1 MKKACRFLCGM
12 PFWRFERTRLTE
24 DSGRLVGG
32 FDRSCTRQFLMT
44 APAAE
49 SCPVQGAAGTVFT
62 AEETGETRGIAK
74 NVRICYNS
82 YKK

>member
-1 MKKACRFLCGM
+1 MCGM
-12 PFWRFERTRLTE
+12 LFWRFERTRLTE
-24 DSGRLVGG
+24 ESGRHAGG
-32 FDRSCTRQFLMT
+32 FDRSCTRPFLMT

-49 SCPVQGAAGTVFT
+49 SCPVQGAAGTVLI

>member
-12 PFWRFERTRLTE
+12 PFCVASEVRLT
-24 DSGRLVGG
+24 DDGGRHAGG

-49 SCPVQGAAGTVFT
+49 SCPVQGAAGTVLI
-62 AEETGETRGIAK
+62 AEETGKTRGIAK
-74 NVRICYNS
+74 NVRICYDG